1 MPSLRHVCT
10 GLHEAS
16 IIVGLV
22 FIFCSFL
29 FHHGAK
35 STSQAASLRKNALRL
50 GAIALIIASL
60 VAEAI
65 LVSYSRDQMDN
76 GLPHMT
82 AAVSFAVV
90 WIAVILRSSLLLIE
104 VLGLCSIQA
113 LFELPLLVLET
124 IDRQDTPLIVMQAV
138 RLALLSTLIFDSC
151 RRLFSKPD
159 AQDAEETQPFLN
171 AASTESAGAYG
182 IASQSDSDSAS
193 DLDSEQDGP
202 QDSKSGQLRRSGSWT
217 VYIRNYKVFLPML
230 IPKNDLKVQACL
242 GLCVLCLI
250 GERFLNILV
259 PQQIGKVTD
268 ELYLKQF
275 PYKNLAIYLLLSL
288 LHGASGLQLIQTLA
302 KIPVQQFSYRQLTNA
317 AFARVMDQ
325 AMDFHSDRDSAEVMK
340 AVEQGEALTNIL
352 EMAVLE
358 IAPVIVDMVV
368 AFVYLYLKF
377 NSAVAMSMVV
387 AAFFFMALEVVTS
400 NWNIEPRRRVTQ
412 AERHETRVMH
422 SAVQAWPT
430 VCLFNRFA
438 YEKHRFGDAVNKK
451 LCASKNWAT
460 RNAFIEALIQALTP
474 VTFCVLAGLVARE
487 VQLGRSTPGDFVFL
501 IQYWD
506 YIIWPI
512 SSLAEVYRYL
522 LADLIDAERLLDLL
536 MTEPTVVDDPFASA
550 LEHVEGR
557 VDFEDVGLRY
567 DNGRVAVEK
576 VNIAVAP
583 GDMVGIVGSTGAGKS
598 SLMKLLLR
606 LYDVTSGSIKIDSQ
620 DIRNVTQG
628 SLRDVIG
635 VVPQDPLLFNSSI
648 MENLRYAKLTACD
661 DEVYEACRCAAI
673 HDKIMSFPQAYNTKV
688 GEQGVKLSGGEVQ
701 RLAIARVFLKNPPI
715 VILDEATSAIDTE
728 TEAIIQE
735 ALRRL
740 SRKRTTFVIAHRL
753 SSVVDANQIVV
764 IDEGTVIER
773 GTHEDLLERRG
784 KYYSVWQRHLSGA
797 HIG

>member
-1 MPSLRHVCT
+1 MASLGLVCT
-10 GLHEAS
+10 TLREAS
-16 IIVGLV
+16 IIIGL
-22 FIFCSFL
+22 IFTFSSFL
-29 FHHGAK
+29 VHHGTK
-35 STSQAASLRKNALRL
+35 IMPHTASLPKTPLRL
-50 GAIALIIASL
+50 ATIALVIASL
-60 VAEAI
+60 VADAV
-65 LVSYSRDQMDN
+65 LVFHSRRHLDN

-82 AAVSFAVV
+82 AAISFAVMWLTV
-90 WIAVILRSSLLLIE
+90 TLRTSLLLVE
-104 VLGLCSIQA
+104 LLGLCSIQA
-113 LFELPLLVLET
+113 LFELPLLVLEA

-138 RLALLSTLIFDSC
+138 RLALLSTLILDSS
-151 RRLFSKPD
+151 RRLLSKPRAHD
-159 AQDAEETQPFLN
+159 PDEAQPFLN
-171 AASTESAGAYG
+171 AASAESAVAYG
-182 IASQSDSDSAS
+182 VASQSDSHSQSDSDS
-193 DLDSEQDGP
+193 DQDGP

-217 VYIRNYKVFLPML
+217 VYLRNYKVFLPML
-230 IPKNDLKVQACL
+230 IPKNNFKVQACL
-242 GLCVLCLI
+242 GLCVLCVI

-268 ELYLKQF
+268 ELFLKQF
-275 PYKNLAIYLLLSL
+275 PYKDLAIYLLLTL
-288 LHGASGLQLIQTLA
+288 LHGASGLQLLQTLA

-325 AMDFHSDRDSAEVMK
+325 SMDFHSDRDSAEVIK

-352 EMAVLE
+352 ETAVLE
-358 IAPVIVDMVV
+358 IAPVIADMVV

-400 NWNIEPRRRVTQ
+400 SWNIEPRRRLTQ
-412 AERHETRVMH
+412 AERQETRVMH

-438 YEKHRFGDAVNKK
+438 YEEHRFGHAVNQK
-451 LCASKNWAT
+451 LWASKNWAT
-460 RNAFIEALIQALTP
+460 RNALIEALIQALTP

-512 SSLAEVYRYL
+512 SSLAAVYRYL
-522 LADLIDAERLLDLL
+522 LADLVDAERLLDLL
-536 MTEPTVVDDPFASA
+536 MTEPTVVDDAFASV
-550 LEHVEGR
+550 LEHVQGR

-567 DNGRVAVEK
+567 DNGRVAVDN
-576 VNIAVAP
+576 VSIAVAP
-583 GDMVGIVGSTGAGKS
+583 GDLVGIVGSTGAGKS

-648 MENLRYAKLTACD
+648 MENLRYAKLTASD
-661 DEVYEACRCAAI
+661 DEIYEACRCAAI
-673 HDKIMSFPQAYNTKV
+673 HDKIMSFPQGYQTKV

-701 RLAIARVFLKNPPI
+701 RLAIARVFLKDPPI

-735 ALRRL
+735 ALQRL
-740 SRKRTTFVIAHRL
+740 SWKRTTFVIAHRL

-784 KYYSVWQRHLSGA
+784 KYYSVWQRHVSGA
-797 HIG
+797 HID